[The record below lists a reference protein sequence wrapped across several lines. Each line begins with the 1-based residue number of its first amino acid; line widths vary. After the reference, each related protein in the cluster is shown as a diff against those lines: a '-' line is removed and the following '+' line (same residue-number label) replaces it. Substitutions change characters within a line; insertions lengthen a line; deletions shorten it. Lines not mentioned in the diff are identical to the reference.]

1 MVVTPRI
8 ILDAAS
14 RELTA
19 CGIIAVVTLAILLL
33 SKELASAS
41 EHPRFKLL
49 SRNLDIGIIPLL
61 SAFVFIVIM
70 TVIKIID

>member
-1 MVVTPRI
+1 MVTTPRP

-14 RELTA
+14 TGSTA
-19 CGIIAVVTLAILLL
+19 YGIVAVVTLIILFVA
-33 SKELASAS
+33 KELVSAS

-49 SRNLDIGIIPLL
+49 SRNLDIGIIPLF

-70 TVIKIID
+70 TVIGIID